1 MNVHTARS
9 QRGFTLTEALVSFAI
24 TASGLL
30 VIASFQAGLFSGSAY
45 SKARTEALS
54 LAQQKIE
61 QFRHYTHATD
71 DNFIDDNG
79 DGVMDADGTYNDA
92 PIDGQ
97 NAQFSRSWALS
108 TSAQTKK
115 IDVTVSWQDRANEA
129 QSVMLATELAW
140 ISPRAGVD
148 QLTELGAPLVPSPTG
163 RAKIGEGNLAD
174 YPAED
179 ISQVESAGPDGL
191 SLYQHKENILL
202 VDANDKILL
211 TLLDA
216 CLTADGTCKDF
227 VRIEGTVYVDT
238 SNTSQELSA
247 IRVIAADAAHCE
259 RWVPSGT
266 LASPPS
272 TANGDYRYYNYT
284 CYLGGGWHGNIGF
297 ITDGGLQQ
305 RDKVC
310 QGDPTAV
317 DSWAQPVIALR
328 RAYRGMI
335 SKQGDSTVFYSQGI
349 RDAVTL
355 TGQDF
360 VFTELSPTQT
370 EGIHCMGPDD
380 PMTRQDSSG
389 GLLFKDVPTDFVC
402 LNSDA
407 DGDSTP
413 DYLDTYDASVY
424 DADVFCPFDPTDP
437 PVQNHVISGSVSI
450 VSSNALDLSQ
460 FGVVTSDGLG
470 NCAWTSSFAA
480 TMDGYRAE
488 YSCNVYDWGSGW
500 AGFVQ
505 LKPGSNYIYCPTRTA
520 AYSAVTSDLSRSF
533 GCYGVPTVT
542 IEGSIMAAAGTSVSS
557 LAITDSD
564 TGYQGSCE
572 ILNGTSYSCQAWYGD
587 SDWNGTLTVTGSG
600 YACGATAGVFTFLD
614 YTADGSPYA
623 ANIVMAKSSN
633 KCP

>member
-1 MNVHTARS
+1 MTVHNARN
-9 QRGFTLTEALVSFAI
+9 QRGFSLIEALVSFAI

-54 LAQQKIE
+54 LAQEKIE
-61 QFRHYTHATD
+61 HFRHYTHASA

-79 DGVMDADGTYNDA
+79 DGVMDADTTYTDA

-97 NAQFSRSWALS
+97 NAQFTRSWSLS
-108 TSAQTKK
+108 TSGETKK
-115 IDVTVSWQDRANEA
+115 IDVTVSWQDRANDT
-129 QSVMLATELAW
+129 QSVMLATELAF

-148 QLTELGAPLVPSPTG
+148 QLTELGAPLVPSPAG
-163 RAKIGEGNLAD
+163 RARIGEGNLAD

-179 ISQVESAGPDGL
+179 VSPVGSPDPNGL
-191 SLYQHKENILL
+191 RLYQHEENLLL
-202 VDANDKILL
+202 VDADDKILL

-216 CLTADGTCKDF
+216 CQSSDGTCKDF

-238 SNTSQELSA
+238 ANTSQELSA
-247 IRVIAADAAHCE
+247 LHVISADAAHCE

-266 LASPPS
+266 LTSPPS
-272 TANGDYRYYNYT
+272 TEGGDYDYYHYT

-297 ITDGGLQQ
+297 VKEGGLQQ

-310 QGDPTAV
+310 QGDPNAV

-335 SKQGDSTVFYSQGI
+335 SKQGDGTAFYSHGI
-349 RDAVTL
+349 KDAITL

-360 VFTELSPTQT
+360 VFTELTATQT
-370 EGIHCMGPDD
+370 EGTHCVGPDD
-380 PMTRQDSSG
+380 PMTREDSSA

-407 DGDSTP
+407 DGDSVP
-413 DYLDTYDASVY
+413 DYLDSYDTGVY
-424 DADVFCPFDPTDP
+424 EAGLYCPFDPTDP
-437 PVQNHVISGSVSI
+437 PVQNHVISGYVSI
-450 VSSNALDLSQ
+450 VSTGASDLSL
-460 FGVVTSDGLG
+460 FDVVTSDGLG
-470 NCAWTSSFAA
+470 NCQWTSPFAV
-480 TMDGYRAE
+480 TLDGYTAA

-500 AGFVQ
+500 TGFVQ
-505 LKPGSNYIYCPTRTA
+505 LRPNSGYIYCPTRTA
-520 AYSAVTSDLSRSF
+520 AHSAVTSDLSQNF
-533 GCYGVPTVT
+533 ACYGVPTVT
-542 IEGSIMAAAGTSVSS
+542 IGGAIQEAGGTSVSS
-557 LAITDSD
+557 IAITDSD
-564 TGYQGSCE
+564 TGKQGSCE
-572 ILNGTSYSCQAWYGD
+572 IMNGTSYSCQAWYGD

-600 YACGATAGVFTFLD
+600 YVCGASAGVFTFLD

-623 ANIVMAKSSN
+623 KNIVVAKSSN
-633 KCP
+633 NCP